1 MTTSSLPTPGAIG
14 KSATTYAKDLAERVG
29 STFLQAFL
37 AGVTVTTPFDLS
49 MWKAA
54 ALGGV
59 AAGYALIKGL
69 VAKVRGDKNSASLTS
84 GA

>member
-1 MTTSSLPTPGAIG
+1 MSTSSLPTPGALG
-14 KSATTYAKDLAERVG
+14 KSAETYALDLAERVA

-59 AAGYALIKGL
+59 AAGYSLVKGL
-69 VAKVRGDKNSASLTS
+69 FARARGDKNSASLT
-84 GA
+84 GRA